1 MKVLKNSEIDSFDV
15 GFFGLGYESRA
26 PYSLLNS
33 GKNFNVKHVFGYNS
47 YRDEFSYPKNK
58 KIFEENNCSIHEGDD
73 NSTIENF
80 KQIIDGITDRVDV
93 FVDITVMSRHRLATL
108 ILMLLR
114 GLSQGSRIMISY
126 TPSKYIK
133 PVQGTSPI
141 RMVGDITM
149 DLGNYLGDL
158 SLPTSLI
165 LGLGYEKDKALG
177 VCNYLDVHN
186 TFLFIPVSDE
196 DKFEHSVR
204 INNSILIQSLQTE
217 KIFTYK
223 VESPYTTYLDLK
235 SLLLSLID
243 NSRPLLVPLGPK
255 ILSAVSVI
263 IGHELHPRVPVWRV
277 SSEHHETPKDR
288 PSSGK
293 TINFTVLI

>member
-1 MKVLKNSEIDSFDV
+1 MRVLKNAEINSFDV

-26 PYSLLNS
+26 PYSLLS
-33 GKNFNVKHVFGYNS
+33 SSKHFDKKYVFGYNS
-47 YRDEFSYPKNK
+47 YTEEFSYPKNK
-58 KIFEENNCSIHEGDD
+58 KVFQENECLIHEGDD
-73 NSTIENF
+73 NSTIESF
-80 KQIIDGITDRVDV
+80 KRIIEDITVRVDV

-114 GLSQGSRIMISY
+114 GLTQGSSITISY

-133 PVQGTSPI
+133 PDQETSPI
-141 RMVGDITM
+141 RLVGDITM

-196 DKFEHSVR
+196 ERFEKSVR
-204 INNSILIQSLQTE
+204 TNNNILIQSLQPE
-217 KIFTYK
+217 KTFTYK

-243 NSRPLLVPLGPK
+243 NSRPLLVALGPK

-277 SSEHHETPKDR
+277 SSEHHEKPKDR

-293 TINFTVLI
+293 IIDFTVSI